1 MTKNGPA
8 KNIALA
14 IDLNKGNEPL
24 VITTLLNDVEAVM
37 ERLRFAVENAKTD
50 DPLPIQ
56 TLYDVIQ
63 SMTASTQKSK
73 TTHQMKKS
81 ASTTTATEQVS
92 KEAEKTA
99 EIYQPEPAMS
109 PVPESK
115 KKRKGRKSSGAS
127 KPVPKSG
134 ALAAAMMA
142 ATVAG
147 GSGLFDPSRMAYA
160 EDMHKRQHQSS
171 NKESS
176 SDEGNNSP
184 TPSGQPAAKKG
195 SSSGS
200 DDDIPSHIQIPKG
213 PVSCNCDE
221 HMDKIESE
229 VQLPVSAKK
238 LYDYMFGD
246 DITVWES
253 KNTASNGTNLRVD
266 PWVNVEGKQQRTMKY
281 ILPVNNPMVK
291 LKEAEVVETQIV
303 QKKEDYIRYVVQIS
317 TKTAQLPYADAFV
330 PSIRYCITWVNKSQC
345 KLTCSMGVKF
355 IKSVLV
361 KGMISKAALKGMGE
375 SLATFIPIL
384 QNETNKLAGNNK
396 TATNDDSE
404 KQSAHL

>member
-1 MTKNGPA
+1 
-8 KNIALA
+8 
-14 IDLNKGNEPL
+14 
-24 VITTLLNDVEAVM
+24 
-37 ERLRFAVENAKTD
+37 
-50 DPLPIQ
+50 
-56 TLYDVIQ
+56 
-63 SMTASTQKSK
+63 
-73 TTHQMKKS
+73 
-81 ASTTTATEQVS
+81 
-92 KEAEKTA
+92 
-99 EIYQPEPAMS
+99 
-109 PVPESK
+109 
-115 KKRKGRKSSGAS
+115 
-127 KPVPKSG
+127 
-134 ALAAAMMA
+134 
-142 ATVAG
+142 
-147 GSGLFDPSRMAYA
+147 
-160 EDMHKRQHQSS
+160 
-171 NKESS
+171 
-176 SDEGNNSP
+176 
-184 TPSGQPAAKKG
+184 
-195 SSSGS
+195 
-200 DDDIPSHIQIPKG
+200 
-213 PVSCNCDE
+213 
-221 HMDKIESE
+221 MDKIESE

-404 KQSAHL
+404 KQSVAPVTNGTNGIPAAANATSSATSKDDDSLLGQATAYFNTAVDFVSELPLSIRGGLAGVVVLWIIFAWLFSGSKKSTNTEMEREFLPRSSSRAVYLRDLENGLLKTDLQPIYAQEERYVTGYLYLVVMVD